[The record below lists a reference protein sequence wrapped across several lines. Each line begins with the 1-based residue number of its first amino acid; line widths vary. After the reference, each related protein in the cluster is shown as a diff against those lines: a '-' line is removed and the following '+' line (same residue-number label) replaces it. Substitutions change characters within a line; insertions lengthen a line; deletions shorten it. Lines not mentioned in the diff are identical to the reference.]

1 MLIMLG
7 GVVLL
12 AKLLGIETV
21 HSDKRGLWLVQLV
34 PPWSKAN
41 CWGKK
46 ALFCW
51 YNCAS
56 AHFFGN
62 GVEILVKNV
71 KDLFPNQYYKS
82 VVDFTLLYLVK

>member
-41 CWGKK
+41 YWGKK
-46 ALFCW
+46 STFL
-51 YNCAS
+51 
-56 AHFFGN
+56 
-62 GVEILVKNV
+62 LV
-71 KDLFPNQYYKS
+71 
-82 VVDFTLLYLVK
+82 